1 MSVARKT
8 AVIMLGMMSIEGW
21 VLWLSFQRSTRG
33 QIAALYDPIPSGWLA
48 CALAVAVSA
57 FYVGYAIR
65 AFPVIGERFLDLGP
79 LKFLAVPFA
88 AITGS
93 MEELWFRKA
102 AMDSVQMHGG
112 GILLQ
117 IAVSATL
124 FGLIHAVWGV
134 FAGKWRVAMGSMIAT
149 GGLGAALAIIYLVG
163 GRQLAPCVWAH
174 IAINLAIEPWLLLAA
189 VSGRLPAATASAP

>member
-33 QIAALYDPIPSGWLA
+33 QIVALYNVIPAGWLA
-48 CALAVAVSA
+48 SALAVVVSA
-57 FYVGYAIR
+57 FFVGHAIR
-65 AFPVIGERFLDLGP
+65 TFPAIGERFLDLRP
-79 LKFLAVPFA
+79 LKFLAIPFA

-102 AMDSVQMHGG
+102 AMDSVQRHGG

-117 IAVSATL
+117 IAVSAVL
-124 FGLIHAVWGV
+124 FGLIHAVWGL
-134 FAGKWRVAMGSMIAT
+134 FAGKWRVATGSMIAT
-149 GGLGAALAIIYLVG
+149 GALGAALAIIYLVG

-189 VSGRLPAATASAP
+189 VSGRLSASMP